1 MLGTGGGPRPRPDRA
16 ATSHALIVDDVLYA
30 LDCGH
35 PVAAAAGVKT
45 LVLSHLVPAD
55 DPTVTEQTVA
65 RRRAAPRRRG
75 DRRRPRPDATVRRR

>member
-35 PVAAAAGVKT
+35 PVAPPPASRRWRSRTSCPRTIRQSPSRRWLDAARPHVGGEIV
-45 LVLSHLVPAD
+45 
-55 DPTVTEQTVA
+55 VA
-65 RRRAAPRRRG
+65 R
-75 DRRRPRPDATVRRR
+75 DLMQL